1 MPATTPRL
9 QITEKVYQ
17 GRPGFL
23 VSGRDLRH
31 RAVSIWAPTR
41 EAAER
46 IKAKVAAGHE
56 ITEEDFR

>member
-1 MPATTPRL
+1 MTATAPRL
-9 QITEKVYQ
+9 RIIGKVHQ

-31 RAVSIWAPTR
+31 RVVSIWAPTR
-41 EAAER
+41 AAAER
-46 IKAKVAAGHE
+46 IKVKVAEGRE